1 MHKLASNAYREATAD
16 VRGKRTVSTSKK
28 GECERERGRCHS
40 LSRHDD
46 GTSIVT
52 KKVLEEKGEGRA
64 GKRRR
69 NELHVPD
76 K

>member
-1 MHKLASNAYREATAD
+1 MFGGSGRCVE
-16 VRGKRTVSTSKK
+16 VVWESRRRKK
-28 GECERERGRCHS
+28 GSVKESESEGDVI

-69 NELHVPD
+69 NELHVPR
-76 K
+76 